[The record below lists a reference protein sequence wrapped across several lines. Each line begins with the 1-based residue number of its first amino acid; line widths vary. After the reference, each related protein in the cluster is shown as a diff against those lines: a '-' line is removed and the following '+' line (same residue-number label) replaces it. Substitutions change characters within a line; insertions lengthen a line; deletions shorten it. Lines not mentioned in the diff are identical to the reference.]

1 MHDDLK
7 FNQVST
13 TLWEK
18 LFVTHVPKK
27 ETVSRPKNRWEKK
40 RTLNRKIG
48 DTQMANKHKEAFNVI
63 RLQENAN

>member
-27 ETVSRPKNRWEKK
+27 ETVSRPKNHWEKK
-40 RTLNRKIG
+40 RT
-48 DTQMANKHKEAFNVI
+48 VI
-63 RLQENAN
+63 YDI